1 MNTRTK
7 PVERLEERLRSFHLH
22 RSAERLADVA
32 QEAVVKNWPPLEFLE
47 ALLSEEAAARHE
59 RIVAQRL
66 REAKIPVLKTME
78 NFDWTH
84 PASIPRQLIMNTF
97 TFDFLEKKENFVLV
111 GPAGVGKSHIAQA
124 LAFAACQRE
133 IKTRWIA
140 AAELINI
147 LRATR
152 ADHSTE
158 KVLKHFTGYR
168 LLVIDELGFL
178 PLDKEGSDLFFQLIS
193 RRYEQ
198 GSVVLT
204 TNRPFKQWGQIF
216 NDNTVA
222 SAILDRLV
230 HHCQLARI
238 GGTSYRLRNQQEN
251 LDKPD

>member
-7 PVERLEERLRSFHLH
+7 PVARLEELLRSFHLH
-22 RSAERLADVA
+22 RSAERLAEHA
-32 QEAVVKNWPPLEFLE
+32 QEAALKNWSHLEFLE
-47 ALLSEEAAARHE
+47 TILSEEAAARHE
-59 RIVAQRL
+59 RIVQIRL
-66 REAKIPVLKTME
+66 REARIPVLKTME
-78 NFDWTH
+78 AFDWTH
-84 PASIPRQLIMNTF
+84 PASIPRQLILNTF
-97 TFDFLEKKENFVLV
+97 SFDFLEKKENFVLV

-124 LAFAACQRE
+124 LAYAACQRE
-133 IKTRWIA
+133 IKTRWIV
-140 AAELINI
+140 AAELVNI
-147 LRATR
+147 LRATK

-158 KVLKHFTGYR
+158 KVLKHFTGYK

-178 PLDKEGSDLFFQLIS
+178 SLDKEGGDLFFQLVS

-230 HHCQLARI
+230 HHCQLAKI
-238 GGTSYRLRNQQEN
+238 GGTSYRLRDQKEN

>member
-1 MNTRTK
+1 MNTKTK
-7 PVERLEERLRSFHLH
+7 PVVRLEELLQSFHLN
-22 RSAERLADVA
+22 RSAECLADKA
-32 QEAVVKNWPPLEFLE
+32 QEAVLKNWTPIEFLE
-47 ALLSEEAAARHE
+47 TLLSEEAAARHE
-59 RIVAQRL
+59 RVVQQRL
-66 REAKIPVLKTME
+66 REAKIPLLKTME
-78 NFDWTH
+78 AFDWTH
-84 PASIPRQLIMNTF
+84 PTSIARQLIMNTF
-97 TFDFLEKKENFVLV
+97 SFDFLEKKENVVLV

-124 LAFAACQRE
+124 LAYAACQRE
-133 IKTRWIA
+133 IKTRWIV
-140 AAELINI
+140 AAELVNI
-147 LRATR
+147 LRATQ

-158 KVLKHFTGYR
+158 KVLKHFTGYK

-178 PLDKEGSDLFFQLIS
+178 PLDKEGGDLFFQLIS

-198 GSVVLT
+198 GSIVLT